1 MIWRCSECGESF
13 QRVCTQVMRTEMVQ
27 ELEDRVET
35 RKVLGGLFAFCFK
48 MREITVCL
56 YTDGI
61 VL

>member
-1 MIWRCSECGESF
+1 MWRILSKS
-13 QRVCTQVMRTEMVQ
+13 CTQVMRTEMVQ